1 MQTDHLSYASP
12 MHPLWKRA
20 FIRAVENA
28 SGRRRLLPI
37 YARWCETVAGKSPR
51 MMGDMLSLIGTRL
64 DIEGDWPPN
73 LAPTEPVVMVA
84 NHPFGIADGIALT
97 VLAEALGRP
106 YRILVNKDFL
116 SVPEVRDIVLPI
128 DFDETPEAVETNLA
142 TRAEARRLLA
152 QGVTLV
158 IFPAGGVATSERL
171 FGRVEE
177 LPWKTFVA
185 RLVQASRATVLP
197 VFVEGRNS
205 TLFQMASR
213 VSLTLR
219 LALLVSEFRR
229 SVGARLSV
237 HVGHPVP
244 FAALENPRDRRALT
258 DELYARVHQQHP
270 ENRNR
275 PIASLRPRAASE
287 RRRFPW
293 DRPSRPVRR
302 RISTVT

>member
-1 MQTDHLSYASP
+1 MTTDHLSYASRL
-12 MHPLWKRA
+12 HPPWKRA
-20 FIRAVENA
+20 LIRAVENA

-37 YARWCETVAGKSPR
+37 YTDWRTTVAGKSPR
-51 MMGDMLSLIGTRL
+51 MMSDMLGLIGTRL
-64 DIEGDWPPN
+64 DIEGHWPPT
-73 LAPTEPVVMVA
+73 LTPAEPVVMIA

-128 DFDETPEAVETNLA
+128 DFDETPEAVETNLR

-152 QGVTLV
+152 EGVTLV

-177 LPWKTFVA
+177 LPWKTFAA
-185 RLVQASRATVLP
+185 RLVQASRATVVP

-205 TLFQMASR
+205 TLFQMASQ

-229 SVGARLSV
+229 SVDARLAV
-237 HVGHPVP
+237 HVGRPVP
-244 FAALENPRDRRALT
+244 FAALESPSDRRALT
-258 DELYARVHQQHP
+258 DELYARVQQQQP
-270 ENRNR
+270 GNRDR

-302 RISTVT
+302 RIRTVT